1 MRNTWKGLR
10 CMNELKNCPFCG
22 SEAKA
27 FKWGM
32 TAEVEIVCQNE
43 DCGVM
48 QSGIVSVDEGESIED
63 ARERAYQIAKG
74 RWNRRVKN
82 EID

>member
-1 MRNTWKGLR
+1 MSNI
-10 CMNELKNCPFCG
+10 ELKNCPFCG

-48 QSGIVSVDEGESIED
+48 QSGIVPLRENESD
-63 ARERAYQIAKG
+63 AEAYERAYQIAKE
-74 RWNRRVKN
+74 RWNRRVEN
-82 EID
+82 D

>member
-1 MRNTWKGLR
+1 MMINT
-10 CMNELKNCPFCG
+10 ELKNCPFCG

-27 FKWGM
+27 FKWGA

-48 QSGIVSVDEGESIED
+48 QRGIVFMRENESNEE
-63 ARERAYQIAKG
+63 AYERAYQIAKE
-74 RWNRRVKN
+74 RWNRRVEN

>member
-1 MRNTWKGLR
+1 MFGIGDIK
-10 CMNELKNCPFCG
+10 MNELKPCPFCG

-27 FKWGM
+27 FKWGA

-48 QSGIVSVDEGESIED
+48 QSGIVSVGDNESDEE
-63 ARERAYQIAKG
+63 AYERAYQIAKEK
-74 RWNRRVKN
+74 WNRRVNN
-82 EID
+82 E

>member
-32 TAEVEIVCQNE
+32 TAEVEIICQNE

-48 QSGIVSVDEGESIED
+48 QSGIVSVGDNESDEE
-63 ARERAYQIAKG
+63 AYERAYQIAKEK
-74 RWNRRVKN
+74 WNRRVNN
-82 EID
+82 E

>member
-1 MRNTWKGLR
+1 MSNI
-10 CMNELKNCPFCG
+10 ELKNCPFCG

-48 QSGIVSVDEGESIED
+48 QSGIVSVGDNESDEE
-63 ARERAYQIAKG
+63 AYERAYQIAKE
-74 RWNRRVKN
+74 RWNRRAEN
-82 EID
+82 G

>member
-1 MRNTWKGLR
+1 MFGIGDIK
-10 CMNELKNCPFCG
+10 MNELKNCPFCG

-27 FKWGM
+27 FKWGT

-48 QSGIVSVDEGESIED
+48 QSGIVPLRENESD
-63 ARERAYQIAKG
+63 AEAYERAYQIAKEK
-74 RWNRRVKN
+74 WNRRDDN
-82 EID
+82 D

>member
-1 MRNTWKGLR
+1 MRS
-10 CMNELKNCPFCG
+10 ELKTCPFCG

-27 FKWGM
+27 FKWGA

-48 QSGIVSVDEGESIED
+48 QSGIVPLRENESD
-63 ARERAYQIAKG
+63 AEAYERAYQIAKE
-74 RWNRRVKN
+74 RWNRRAEN
-82 EID
+82 G

>member
-1 MRNTWKGLR
+1 M
-10 CMNELKNCPFCG
+10 MNELKNCPFCG
-22 SEAKA
+22 AEAKV

-48 QSGIVSVDEGESIED
+48 QSGIVPLRENESD
-63 ARERAYQIAKG
+63 AEAYERAYQIAKE
-74 RWNRRVKN
+74 RWNRRVEN
-82 EID
+82 D